1 MRLITTCAFVVLA
14 AVSAVAAQDS
24 WEKLDRLQEQQRE
37 VESQQRTVNDA
48 MDILRQTAPS
58 DADSELAAARE
69 ELQKAEQAKDTAHTE
84 AGLDELKLKLRAAQ
98 KARDE
103 KSMEIITASKGGKKT
118 ADTFEEVSKKI
129 EELEGRVS
137 ELSTKEVVE
146 LARLHRRRRH
156 LGRKLYDTRRAV
168 WERKEVLGA
177 YRKADAAYKAYG
189 RARSKSKEYNAA
201 AEQEKQARRK
211 LDRVRSALNLK
222 SESVRKLLAE
232 KQKLETQR
240 KELDAQV
247 AALRKDVLSGAKE
260 VTIMVPMPPRKGK
273 PQKPRKATL
282 WIPPGDEPIRG
293 VIAAHP
299 MISKMATHPR
309 IRQAAAR
316 VGLATMVMP
325 NFSYKGE
332 DTVKRFDAM
341 MEQFAGKADRPDLKG
356 AAILPAGLS
365 ASVLAARN
373 VGYAAPDR
381 TIGIV
386 HVAGGNMH
394 HNIVDP
400 NQSLSGVP
408 FIAMNGEF
416 EWCGPEG
423 GIRPEYGRQT
433 QWVMIREQLL
443 RRWRSDHQHLM
454 SLVVVPGGDHGDWDL
469 ELAAMFVEK
478 AVRYRLPKG
487 KRDGSKPV
495 QCLQIKAEDG
505 WLTDADLDHPEHKPA
520 PFKDYTGDKDQVFW
534 HFDKEMAEAVYQYHE
549 GEFLLPDPTKKHP
562 VPESWPKNRGINLD
576 K

>member
-1 MRLITTCAFVVLA
+1 MRSIVTCAFVVLA
-14 AVSAVAAQDS
+14 WAAVTAGQEPG
-24 WEKLDRLQEQQRE
+24 EKLDRLREQQRE
-37 VESQQRTVNDA
+37 VDTELRTVNDA
-48 MDILRQTAPS
+48 IEILRRAASS
-58 DADSELAAARE
+58 DTSGELAAARKQ
-69 ELQKAEQAKDTAHTE
+69 LQAAEKATEKAHTE

-103 KSMEIITASKGGKKT
+103 KAMEIITASKGGKRI
-118 ADTFEEVSKKI
+118 ADTFDEIGKRI
-129 EELEGRVS
+129 EQMEGRIG

-146 LARLHRRRRH
+146 LARLHRRHRH
-156 LGRKLYDTRRAV
+156 LGRKLYDTRRSV

-177 YRKADAAYKAYG
+177 YRQADAAYKAYG
-189 RARSKSKEYNAA
+189 RARKKSKAYGEATDR
-201 AEQEKQARRK
+201 EKQARRK
-211 LDRVRSALNLK
+211 LDRARSALDLK
-222 SESVRKLLAE
+222 SDSAQELLAE
-232 KQKLETQR
+232 KKQLEAKQKQLDRQASALG
-240 KELDAQV
+240 KEL
-247 AALRKDVLSGAKE
+247 LSGAKE
-260 VTIMVPMPPRKGK
+260 VSIMVPMPPRKGK
-273 PQKPRKATL
+273 ERKPRKATL
-282 WIPPGDEPIRG
+282 WIPPGDKPIRG

-316 VGLATMVMP
+316 AGLATMVMP
-325 NFSYKGE
+325 SFSYRGE
-332 DTVKRFDAM
+332 DTMERFDAM
-341 MEQFAGKADRPDLKG
+341 MKEFAKKADRPDLPG

-400 NQSLSGVP
+400 DQSLSGVP

-454 SLVVVPGGDHGDWDL
+454 SLVVVPGGDHGDWDVG
-469 ELAAMFVEK
+469 LAAMFVEK
-478 AVRYRLPKG
+478 AAKYRLPAG
-487 KRDGSKPV
+487 ERDLSRPV
-495 QCLQIKAEDG
+495 KCVKIKAEKG

-520 PFKDYTGDKDQVFW
+520 AFDEYTGDRDDVFW
-534 HFDKEMAEAVYQYHE
+534 HFDKEMAEAVYEYHE
-549 GEFLLPDPTKKHP
+549 GEFLLPDPTKQHP
-562 VPESWPKNRGINLD
+562 VPDSWPKKRGINLD